1 MIEGMCMLV
10 RLHWE
15 CMKTKD
21 FWKYLFKTE
30 GSDHMKQL
38 VLRWNWNKD

>member
-10 RLHWE
+10 RLHGYVGK
-15 CMKTKD
+15 MKD
-21 FWKYLFKTE
+21 FWKSLFKTE
-30 GSDHMKQL
+30 GSDHIKQL